1 MKECIG
7 KELKLARLDK
17 GLSLEQVHELSKINT
32 GTISSYE
39 NGKRNMS
46 VEYIEKLL
54 LVYGIQFDI
63 FFKRVSERFHEEGG
77 D

>member
-17 GLSLEQVHELSKINT
+17 GLSLEQAHELSEINV

-46 VEYIEKLL
+46 IEYIEKLL
-54 LVYGIQFDI
+54 ISYEVQFDI
-63 FFKRVSERFHEEGG
+63 FFKKVSERFHKET
-77 D
+77 DD